1 MASDRA
7 ATAKSRV
14 DTDKCRKPH
23 RERQDRPIR
32 KTATR
37 LQATDKA
44 KGGPH
49 CSQSALR
56 VLDHFRKYLMT
67 PGHMLCFSSQDVA
80 GLQEGL
86 DELLRRQMVV
96 AESRRSAYCLTRA
109 GYTAMKR
116 RSGQDPNGTA

>member
-14 DTDKCRKPH
+14 EIDKCRKSH
-23 RERQDRPIR
+23 SERRDRPIR
-32 KTATR
+32 ESTTR
-37 LQATDKA
+37 RKATDNA

-109 GYTAMKR
+109 GYAAMKHR
-116 RSGQDPNGTA
+116 DGQDPNETA